1 MNRVANQATG
11 LPTAEEQ
18 VAKETTPHRAH
29 ATTANTSAEGRD
41 FRSGSGEQRIG
52 QN

>member
-41 FRSGSGEQRIG
+41 FRSGSEEQRIG